1 MKRTT
6 RQVFWKISWHYTFI
20 IKAISGTCNTKGK
33 ITNFD
38 NEFKTD
44 DLFLQKW
51 PEFWMTVIH
60 FYAQVFVDHL
70 NEKQEYCRAERA
82 GHFETVHH
90 KPSQYPNSNF
100 FCLVHQVYLARFSP
114 FAVKC
119 RAYARGSVLAS
130 CTPKCRKRKEGRPK
144 KQLLPHRI
152 HEWDTNIDTFMK
164 ICRRKQKQGKCKQ
177 ENVLHMACLINL
189 PIYHFVLSFSKIFIQ
204 FSNAV
209 AHLFV
214 QCRPFT
220 TVVISFAFSSL
231 ICIPLS
237 KKSPWEWSAVSFPRQ
252 QLVIKSSKSSGSL
265 LKANLCDC
273 AILTETS
280 RETLSLLLHKQCL

>member
-1 MKRTT
+1 MRS
-6 RQVFWKISWHYTFI
+6 R
-20 IKAISGTCNTKGK
+20 NTVEQRGQDILKLF
-33 ITNFD
+33 ITNQANTLTQISF
-38 NEFKTD
+38 
-44 DLFLQKW
+44 
-51 PEFWMTVIH
+51 
-60 FYAQVFVDHL
+60 AQFTRFIRLD
-70 NEKQEYCRAERA
+70 
-82 GHFETVHH
+82 FHH
-90 KPSQYPNSNF
+90 S
-100 FCLVHQVYLARFSP
+100 
-114 FAVKC
+114 AVKC
-119 RAYARGSVLAS
+119 RAYAWGSVLAS
-130 CTPKCRKRKEGRPK
+130 CAPKCCKRKEGRPK
-144 KQLLPHRI
+144 KQLLPHHI
-152 HEWDTNIDTFMK
+152 HECKTNIDTFMK

-189 PIYHFVLSFSKIFIQ
+189 PIYHFVLSFSKKFIQ

-220 TVVISFAFSSL
+220 AVVISFAFSSL

-252 QLVIKSSKSSGSL
+252 QLVIKSSGSL